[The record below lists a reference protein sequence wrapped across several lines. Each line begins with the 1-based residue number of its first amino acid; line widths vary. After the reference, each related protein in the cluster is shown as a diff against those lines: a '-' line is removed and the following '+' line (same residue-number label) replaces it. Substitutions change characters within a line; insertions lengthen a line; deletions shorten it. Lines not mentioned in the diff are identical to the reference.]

1 MSIWIPATISGAS
14 QDLWWP
20 GQQEK
25 SQSLSGRCR
34 RQSWGQASFPWH
46 STPSWQLGAGPLA
59 WGLEGSGV
67 AARPLCSEARG
78 LAVEKTLGFVFGLRA
93 EELQN
98 AAFWGLSRG
107 GGLA

>member
-1 MSIWIPATISGAS
+1 MMSIWIPATISVAS
-14 QDLWWP
+14 QDFQWL

-25 SQSLSGRCR
+25 LSQSLLGRCR

-46 STPSWQLGAGPLA
+46 STPIGPTGRGAGRE
-59 WGLEGSGV
+59 WGGCKTPVQRGQESGSGGNP
-67 AARPLCSEARG
+67 R
-78 LAVEKTLGFVFGLRA
+78 VFGLRA